1 MAYACVSLQLLLVL
15 LLLQLMVCVCAPPRL
30 LPYSGLS
37 RNQLITKYFFDGY
50 PYKTILIL
58 LGLLHGISLS
68 LRQLKRILRS
78 LGLHRRTVRTSIH
91 LHRVE
96 TYIRVGFIVDL
107 VLVQVMGDFYRG
119 NYKDQVCFWGIDH
132 SGNV

>member
-1 MAYACVSLQLLLVL
+1 MHVDGYGEATAASISTPAGRRVCVS
-15 LLLQLMVCVCAPPRL
+15 APPRL

-68 LRQLKRILRS
+68 LRQLKRILRRS
-78 LGLHRRTVRTSIH
+78 GLHRRTVLTFAH

-96 TYIRVGFIVDL
+96 TQIRV
-107 VLVQVMGDFYRG
+107 
-119 NYKDQVCFWGIDH
+119 CFAIA
-132 SGNV
+132 